1 MSMTEKLKAR
11 THFRLLIIILVLIF
25 SAFASPNSD
34 QASADQLRAI
44 QKYIRESWHT
54 LTRSS
59 AQLAKAA
66 PDPKFKPMPDG
77 RWPVYVSQ
85 RENIKR
91 IEQNLRAQVSAE
103 DFATIDIRQL
113 PNDPSEVREH
123 GLLYLPHPYVVPGG
137 RFNEMYGWDSYFTQ
151 VGLVRD
157 NEMVLAKNMVDN
169 FLYQIDHY
177 GKILNANRTYYLS
190 RSQPPFLTQMI
201 LNVYRKQRNL
211 SWLRATVPAIE
222 KYYRFWIE
230 EPHLTRQT
238 GLSRYY
244 DLGDGPAPEV
254 LSGERDD
261 QGRDHYDLVKEYYRT
276 HEVKDYDLS
285 QYYDKGKGQLT
296 DLFYKGD
303 RSMRES
309 GFDPSNRF
317 GPFNVDIIRYDP
329 VCLNSLLYLMET
341 DTAEIL
347 RTLGRARQARVWT
360 NRAEARRQS
369 INRLMWDEQDGLYY
383 DYNFVEKRVR
393 RYPFVTT
400 FYPLWVGVADKR
412 QAARIV
418 ANLHLFERPGGLLT
432 STNVSGSQWDAP
444 FGWGPTEMIAV
455 EGLRRYGYAKEADRI
470 SVNFLSMILKEFIQH
485 NTIVEK
491 YDVER
496 RESEVSAG
504 LKFGYKSNEIGF
516 GWTNA
521 AFTELY
527 ALLPDREKPKVLK
540 LDGVSLPR
548 PEESVVSRRIL
559 TDSMRNSSSLV
570 LLKMNFLNSEASVR
584 VAGATQRVSF

>member
-1 MSMTEKLKAR
+1 MTEKPKAR
-11 THFRLLIIILVLIF
+11 KHFLFLITILLLVSSPLASSE
-25 SAFASPNSD
+25 SAAD
-34 QASADQLRAI
+34 RASARQLRAI
-44 QKYIRESWHT
+44 QKYIKQSWHT

-66 PDPKFKPMPDG
+66 PDPKFKVPADG
-77 RWPVYVSQ
+77 RWPVYVPR

-91 IEQNLRAQVSAE
+91 IEETLRGQMLAA
-103 DFATIDIRQL
+103 DFAQIQLRQL
-113 PNDPSEVREH
+113 PENPMDIKEH
-123 GLLYLPHPYVVPGG
+123 GLLYLPYPYVVPGG

-157 NEMVLAKNMVDN
+157 DEMVLAKNMTDN

-177 GKILNANRTYYLS
+177 DKILNANRTYYLS

-201 LNVYRKQRNL
+201 LNVYRKQHDIE
-211 SWLRATVPAIE
+211 WLRSTVPAIE
-222 KYYRFWIE
+222 RYYRFWTE
-230 EPHLTRQT
+230 EPHLTKQT
-238 GLSRYY
+238 NLSRYY

-261 QGRDHYDLVKEYYRT
+261 KGRDHYDLVKDYYRT
-276 HEVKDYDLS
+276 HAVNDYELS
-285 QYYDKGKGQLT
+285 QYYDKEKDQLT

-317 GPFNVDIIRYDP
+317 GPFNIDIIHYDP
-329 VCLNSLLYLMET
+329 VCLNSLLYLMEM
-341 DTAEIL
+341 DTGEIL
-347 RTLGRARQARVWT
+347 RIIGRAREARDWT
-360 NRAEARRQS
+360 KRAEERKQR
-369 INRLMWDEQDGLYY
+369 INRLMWDEKDGLYY
-383 DYNFVEKRVR
+383 DYNFAKKELR

-400 FYPLWVGVADKR
+400 FYPLWVGVADQR

-418 ANLHLFERPGGLLT
+418 ANLKLFERPGGLLT
-432 STNVSGSQWDAP
+432 STYVSGSQWDAP
-444 FGWGPTEMIAV
+444 FAWAPTEMIAIQ
-455 EGLRRYGYAKEADRI
+455 GLRRYGYTKEADRI
-470 SVNFLSMILKEFIQH
+470 TANFLSMILKEFIQH

-521 AFTELY
+521 AFVELY
-527 ALLPDREKPKVLK
+527 GQLPMAKRVNVMR
-540 LDGVSLPR
+540 LDGFKVP
-548 PEESVVSRRIL
+548 
-559 TDSMRNSSSLV
+559 
-570 LLKMNFLNSEASVR
+570 
-584 VAGATQRVSF
+584 

>member
-1 MSMTEKLKAR
+1 MTEKPKAMK
-11 THFRLLIIILVLIF
+11 HFLFLMTILLLV
-25 SAFASPNSD
+25 SSPLVSSESVAD
-34 QASADQLRAI
+34 KASAGDLQAI
-44 QKYIRESWHT
+44 QKYIKQSWHT

-66 PDPKFKPMPDG
+66 PDPKFKVPADG
-77 RWPVYVSQ
+77 RWPVYVSRQ
-85 RENIKR
+85 ENIKR
-91 IEQNLRAQVSAE
+91 IEESLRAQMPAA
-103 DFATIDIRQL
+103 DFAQIQLRQL
-113 PNDPSEVREH
+113 PANPMDIKEH
-123 GLLYLPHPYVVPGG
+123 GLLYLPYPYVVPGG

-157 NEMVLAKNMVDN
+157 DEIALAKNMTDN
-169 FLYQIDHY
+169 FLYQIEHY

-201 LNVYRKQRNL
+201 LNVYRKQHDID
-211 SWLRATVPAIE
+211 WLRSSVPAIE
-222 KYYRFWIE
+222 KYYRFWTE
-230 EPHLTRQT
+230 EPHLTKQT

-244 DLGDGPAPEV
+244 DLGDGPAAEV
-254 LSGERDD
+254 LSGERDQ
-261 QGRDHYDLVKEYYRT
+261 QGRDHYELVKDYYRT
-276 HEVKDYDLS
+276 HDVKDYDLG
-285 QYYDKGKGQLT
+285 QYYDKDKNQLT

-303 RSMRES
+303 RTMRES

-317 GPFNVDIIRYDP
+317 GPFNIDIIHYDP

-347 RTLGRARQARVWT
+347 KILGRAREAGNWT
-360 NRAEARRQS
+360 KRAEDRRQK
-369 INRLMWDEQDGLYY
+369 INRLMWDEKDGLYY
-383 DYNFVEKRVR
+383 DYNFVKKDLR

-400 FYPLWVGVADKR
+400 FYPLWVGVADQR

-432 STNVSGSQWDAP
+432 STNVTGSQWDAP
-444 FGWGPTEMIAV
+444 YGWAPTEMIAIQ
-455 EGLRRYGYAKEADRI
+455 GLRRYGYNKEADR
-470 SVNFLSMILKEFIQH
+470 VTTNFLSTILKEFIQH

-521 AFTELY
+521 AFVELY
-527 ALLPDREKPKVLK
+527 GQLPEREKLNVLK
-540 LDGVSLPR
+540 LDG
-548 PEESVVSRRIL
+548 I
-559 TDSMRNSSSLV
+559 
-570 LLKMNFLNSEASVR
+570 R
-584 VAGATQRVSF
+584 VPLQTAR

>member
-1 MSMTEKLKAR
+1 MTEKRKAR
-11 THFRLLIIILVLIF
+11 KHFLFLITILLLISSPLASSE
-25 SAFASPNSD
+25 SAAD
-34 QASADQLRAI
+34 KASAEQLRAV
-44 QKYIRESWHT
+44 QKYIKESWHT

-59 AQLAKAA
+59 AQLANAA
-66 PDPKFKPMPDG
+66 PDPKFKVPADG
-77 RWPVYVSQ
+77 RWPVYVSR

-91 IEQNLRAQVSAE
+91 IEETLRGQMPAA
-103 DFATIDIRQL
+103 DFAQIQLRQL
-113 PNDPSEVREH
+113 PENPLDIKEH
-123 GLLYLPHPYVVPGG
+123 GLLYLPYPYVVPGG

-157 NEMVLAKNMVDN
+157 DEMALAKNMTDN

-201 LNVYRKQRNL
+201 LNVYRKQHDID
-211 SWLRATVPAIE
+211 WLRSTVPAIE
-222 KYYRFWIE
+222 KYYRFWTE

-254 LSGERDD
+254 LSGERDQ

-276 HEVKDYDLS
+276 HDVKDYDLG
-285 QYYDKGKGQLT
+285 QYYDKDKDRLT
-296 DLFYKGD
+296 ELFYKGD
-303 RSMRES
+303 RTMRES

-317 GPFNVDIIRYDP
+317 GPFNIDIIHYDP

-341 DTAEIL
+341 DTADIL
-347 RTLGRARQARVWT
+347 RILGRAQPARVWT
-360 NRAEARRQS
+360 NRAEKRKQR
-369 INRLMWDEQDGLYY
+369 INHLMWDEPDGLYY
-383 DYNFVEKRVR
+383 DYNFARKEVR
-393 RYPFVTT
+393 RYPFITT
-400 FYPLWVGVADKR
+400 FYPLWVGVADRR

-432 STNVSGSQWDAP
+432 STYVSGSQWDAP
-444 FGWGPTEMIAV
+444 YGWAPTEMIAIQ
-455 EGLRRYGYAKEADRI
+455 GLRRYGYNKEADR
-470 SVNFLSMILKEFIQH
+470 VTANFLSTILKEFIQH

-521 AFTELY
+521 AFVELY
-527 ALLPDREKPKVLK
+527 ANLPTAKKRDVLK
-540 LDGVSLPR
+540 LDGL
-548 PEESVVSRRIL
+548 
-559 TDSMRNSSSLV
+559 
-570 LLKMNFLNSEASVR
+570 R
-584 VAGATQRVSF
+584 VP

>member
-1 MSMTEKLKAR
+1 MTAKSGASK
-11 THFRLLIIILVLIF
+11 HFLFLIIILLVI
-25 SAFASPNSD
+25 SSSFASVDSESAAD
-34 QASADQLRAI
+34 KASAEQLQAI
-44 QKYIRESWHT
+44 QKYIKQSWHT

-59 AQLAKAA
+59 AELAKAA
-66 PDPKFKPMPDG
+66 PDPKFKPMPSG
-77 RWPVYVSQ
+77 RWPVYISR
-85 RENIKR
+85 RENIKQIAQR
-91 IEQNLRAQVSAE
+91 LRAQMSAA

-113 PNDPSEVREH
+113 PTDVAEVKEH

-157 NEMVLAKNMVDN
+157 DEMVLAKNMVDN

-201 LNVYRKQRNL
+201 LGVHRKQRNIP
-211 SWLRATVPAIE
+211 WLRSTVPAIE

-230 EPHLTRQT
+230 EPHLTKET

-244 DLGDGPAPEV
+244 DLGTGPAPEV
-254 LSGERDD
+254 LSGERDTK
-261 QGRDHYDLVKEYYRT
+261 GRDHYDHVKEYYRT
-276 HEVKDYDLS
+276 HDVKDYDLS
-285 QYYDKGKGQLT
+285 KFYDKEKDQLS

-317 GPFNVDIIRYDP
+317 GPFSVDIIHYDP

-347 RTLGRARQARVWT
+347 RILGRGREARVWT
-360 NRAEARRQS
+360 NRAAERGRR
-369 INRLMWDEQDGLYY
+369 INTLMWDEQDGLYY
-383 DYNFVEKRVR
+383 DYNFAEKKLR
-393 RYPFVTT
+393 RYPFVTA
-400 FYPLWVGVADKR
+400 FYPLWVGVADKK
-412 QAARIV
+412 QAARLV
-418 ANLHLFERPGGLLT
+418 ENLHLFERPGGLLT
-432 STNVSGSQWDAP
+432 STEVTGSQWDAP
-444 FGWGPTEMIAV
+444 FGWAPTEMIAIQ
-455 EGLRRYGYAKEADRI
+455 GLRRYGYHKEADRLT
-470 SVNFLSMILKEFIQH
+470 VNFLSLILKEFIQH

-491 YDVER
+491 YDVEK

-521 AFTELY
+521 AFVELY
-527 ALLPDREKPKVLK
+527 GQLPQTEQQKVLN
-540 LDGVSLPR
+540 LDGIKLPK
-548 PEESVVSRRIL
+548 E
-559 TDSMRNSSSLV
+559 
-570 LLKMNFLNSEASVR
+570 K
-584 VAGATQRVSF
+584 

>member
-1 MSMTEKLKAR
+1 MP
-11 THFRLLIIILVLIF
+11 RLHPIQSSSPWLTGAGPFIF
-25 SAFASPNSD
+25 
-34 QASADQLRAI
+34 L
-44 QKYIRESWHT
+44 
-54 LTRSS
+54 
-59 AQLAKAA
+59 
-66 PDPKFKPMPDG
+66 G
-77 RWPVYVSQ
+77 
-85 RENIKR
+85 RENIKL
-91 IEQNLRAQVSAE
+91 IEQRLRAQMSAE

-113 PNDPSEVREH
+113 PNDVDEVQEH

-157 NEMVLAKNMVDN
+157 DEMVLAKNMVDN

-201 LNVYRKQRNL
+201 LDVHRKQRNIP
-211 SWLRATVPAIE
+211 WLRSTVPAIE

-230 EPHLTRQT
+230 EPHLTKET

-244 DLGDGPAPEV
+244 DLGNGPAPEV

-261 QGRDHYDLVKEYYRT
+261 QGRDHYDHVKEYYRT
-276 HEVKDYDLS
+276 HDVKDYDLS
-285 QYYDKGKGQLT
+285 QYYDKEKDQLT

-317 GPFNVDIIRYDP
+317 GPFSIDIIHYDP

-347 RTLGRARQARVWT
+347 KILGRARQARVWT
-360 NRAEARRQS
+360 NRAAERRQS
-369 INRLMWDEQDGLYY
+369 INRLMWDEKDGLYY
-383 DYNFVEKRVR
+383 DYNFARKEVR

-400 FYPLWVGVADKR
+400 FYPLWVGVADKN

-432 STNVSGSQWDAP
+432 STQVTGSQWDAP
-444 FGWGPTEMIAV
+444 FGWAPTEMIAIQ
-455 EGLRRYGYAKEADRI
+455 GLRRYGYNKEADRI
-470 SVNFLSMILKEFIQH
+470 TANFLSLILKEFIQH

-521 AFTELY
+521 AFVELY
-527 ALLPDREKPKVLK
+527 GQLPQREQQNVLK
-540 LDGVSLPR
+540 LDGIKLPK
-548 PEESVVSRRIL
+548 
-559 TDSMRNSSSLV
+559 D
-570 LLKMNFLNSEASVR
+570 K
-584 VAGATQRVSF
+584 